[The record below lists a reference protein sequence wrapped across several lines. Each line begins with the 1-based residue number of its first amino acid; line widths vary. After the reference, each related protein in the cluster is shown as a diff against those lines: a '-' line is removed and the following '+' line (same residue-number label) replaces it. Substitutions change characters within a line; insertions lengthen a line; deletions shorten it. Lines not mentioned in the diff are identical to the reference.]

1 MLKNVCQVFYLH
13 FFGSSDKVIQIL
25 VYASMFP
32 DAFSVGVSPAFVVK
46 SSKINNIIVSPIV
59 VAQSSLGFLP

>member
-1 MLKNVCQVFYLH
+1 
-13 FFGSSDKVIQIL
+13 
-25 VYASMFP
+25 MFS

-59 VAQSSLGFLP
+59 VVQNSLGFLP